1 MSYFMIIINNQ
12 INVFQHIL
20 MLGGVFMLD
29 DSFFKKIE
37 KKTKVDKNTI
47 VSLAEKLQKG
57 NMKDERTLSE
67 VIDTLSKMTGKKV
80 NPELKD
86 KIIKKVVND
95 DVPKNVD
102 KMF

>member
-1 MSYFMIIINNQ
+1 
-12 INVFQHIL
+12 

-57 NMKDERTLSE
+57 NMKDEKTLSE

-86 KIIKKVVND
+86 KIIKKVVTD

>member
-1 MSYFMIIINNQ
+1 
-12 INVFQHIL
+12 
-20 MLGGVFMLD
+20 MLD
-29 DSFFKKIE
+29 DSLFKKIE

-47 VSLAEKLQKG
+47 VSLAEKLQRG
-57 NMKDERTLSE
+57 NMKDEKTLSE
-67 VIDTLSKMTGKKV
+67 VIDTLSEMTGKKV
-80 NPELKD
+80 NKELKD

>member
-1 MSYFMIIINNQ
+1 
-12 INVFQHIL
+12 
-20 MLGGVFMLD
+20 MLD
-29 DSFFKKIE
+29 DSFFKKVE

-47 VSLAEKLQKG
+47 ISLAEKLQKG
-57 NMKDERTLSE
+57 NMKDEKTLSE

-80 NPELKD
+80 NKDLKA

-95 DVPKNVD
+95 DVPNGVD

>member
-1 MSYFMIIINNQ
+1 
-12 INVFQHIL
+12 
-20 MLGGVFMLD
+20 MLN
-29 DSFFKKIE
+29 DSFFKKVE

-47 VSLAEKLQKG
+47 ISLAEKLQNG
-57 NMKDERTLSE
+57 NMKDEKTLGE

-80 NPELKD
+80 NKDLKD

-95 DVPKNVD
+95 EVPQNVD

>member
-1 MSYFMIIINNQ
+1 
-12 INVFQHIL
+12 
-20 MLGGVFMLD
+20 MLD

-37 KKTKVDKNTI
+37 KKTIVDKNTI

-57 NMKDERTLSE
+57 NMKDEKTLSE

-86 KIIKKVVND
+86 KIIKKVVTD

>member
-1 MSYFMIIINNQ
+1 
-12 INVFQHIL
+12 
-20 MLGGVFMLD
+20 MLD
-29 DSFFKKIE
+29 DSLFKKIE

-47 VSLAEKLQKG
+47 VSLAEKLQRG
-57 NMKDERTLSE
+57 NMKDEKTLSE
-67 VIDTLSKMTGKKV
+67 VIDTLSEMTGKKV
-80 NPELKD
+80 NKELKE

>member
-1 MSYFMIIINNQ
+1 
-12 INVFQHIL
+12 
-20 MLGGVFMLD
+20 MLD
-29 DSFFKKIE
+29 DSLFKKIE

-57 NMKDERTLSE
+57 NMKDEKTLSE

-80 NPELKD
+80 NPELKS

>member
-1 MSYFMIIINNQ
+1 
-12 INVFQHIL
+12 
-20 MLGGVFMLD
+20 MLD

-47 VSLAEKLQKG
+47 VSLTEKLQKG
-57 NMKDERTLSE
+57 NMKDEKTLSE

-80 NPELKD
+80 NPELKN
-86 KIIKKVVND
+86 KIIKKVVTD

>member
-1 MSYFMIIINNQ
+1 
-12 INVFQHIL
+12 
-20 MLGGVFMLD
+20 MLD

-57 NMKDERTLSE
+57 NMKDEKTLNE
-67 VIDTLSKMTGKKV
+67 IIDTLSKMTGKRV
-80 NPELKD
+80 NKDLKE
-86 KIIKKVVND
+86 KIIKKVIND
-95 DVPKNVD
+95 DVPQNVD

>member
-1 MSYFMIIINNQ
+1 
-12 INVFQHIL
+12 
-20 MLGGVFMLD
+20 MLD
-29 DSFFKKIE
+29 DSFFKKVE

-47 VSLAEKLQKG
+47 IDLAEKLQKG
-57 NMKDERTLSE
+57 NMKDEKTLSE

-80 NPELKD
+80 SSDLKE

-95 DVPKNVD
+95 DVPNGVD

>member
-1 MSYFMIIINNQ
+1 
-12 INVFQHIL
+12 
-20 MLGGVFMLD
+20 MLD

>member
-1 MSYFMIIINNQ
+1 
-12 INVFQHIL
+12 
-20 MLGGVFMLD
+20 MLD
-29 DSFFKKIE
+29 DSLFKKIE

-57 NMKDERTLSE
+57 NMKDESTLSE

-80 NPELKD
+80 NKELKE
-86 KIIKKVVND
+86 KIIKKFVND

>member
-1 MSYFMIIINNQ
+1 
-12 INVFQHIL
+12 
-20 MLGGVFMLD
+20 MLD

-47 VSLAEKLQKG
+47 VSLVEKLQKG
-57 NMKDERTLSE
+57 NMKDEKTLSE

-86 KIIKKVVND
+86 KIIKKVVTD